1 MGIRQLRALIAIA
14 DTGSFRRAAER
25 LFITQSAISMQ
36 MTSLEKQWSI
46 KLFDRSK
53 RPPTLYP
60 QGLALAARAR
70 RIVEEYDTLA
80 VRANSPDDSLVGSVR
95 LGVVPSVATTVLPKV
110 LLRARQLYPQLRI
123 RVEDGLSQEL
133 SFRVNQGR
141 IDAAIVTD
149 PNTEESNLVR
159 RVIWRETLKLIVHRD
174 LSRRSF
180 DELLSQYP
188 FIRFNAAMA
197 GVGRI
202 IDGVLQTRPY
212 VVDDAMALGSAE
224 AICQMVALNLGIS
237 IIPENLAPPKLRSK
251 IIALSLPPPRVART
265 VSLVMRPE
273 SSDAPAISRLFLQF
287 KEFAPVPTGR

>member
-25 LFITQSAISMQ
+25 LFVTQSAISMQ
-36 MTSLEKQWSI
+36 MTVLEKQWRI

-80 VRANSPDDSLVGSVR
+80 VRANSPDASLVGSVR
-95 LGVVPSVATTVLPKV
+95 LGVIPSVATTVLPKV

-123 RVEDGLSQEL
+123 RVEDGMSQEL
-133 SFRVNQGR
+133 SFRVSQGR

-149 PNTEESNLVR
+149 PNTDESNLAR

-174 LSRRSF
+174 LGRKSF
-180 DELLSQYP
+180 DELLSQCP
-188 FIRFNAAMA
+188 FIRFNAAM

-202 IDGVLQTRPY
+202 IDGVLQTRSY
-212 VVDDAMALGSAE
+212 VVDDTMALDSVE
-224 AICQMVALNLGIS
+224 AICQIVALNLGIS
-237 IIPENLAPPKLRSK
+237 IIPENLVPPKLRPK
-251 IIALSLPPPRVART
+251 IIALPLPPPRVVRA
-265 VSLVMRPE
+265 VSLVIRPE

-287 KEFAPVPTGR
+287 KEFAPASSGR